1 MCVSRKIQICPMKDR
16 KKVTFDAYKTAPV
29 VHITCTVI
37 SVGIL
42 SYSRS
47 LDDVRV
53 RIHNIRSARPEPEIE
68 ILYSV
73 YENGE

>member
-1 MCVSRKIQICPMKDR
+1 MSQENTNEWKSKCYFRR
-16 KKVTFDAYKTAPV
+16 YETASV
-29 VHITCTVI
+29 VNSNIGRY
-37 SVGIL
+37 SIL

>member
-1 MCVSRKIQICPMKDR
+1 MSQENTNERKSKSYLR
-16 KKVTFDAYKTAPV
+16 RYETAPIV
-29 VHITCTVI
+29 NINI
-37 SVGIL
+37 GRYSIL

>member
-1 MCVSRKIQICPMKDR
+1 MFCCR
-16 KKVTFDAYKTAPV
+16 A
-29 VHITCTVI
+29 
-37 SVGIL
+37 
-42 SYSRS
+42 

-73 YENGE
+73 YENGKNDSVLVLLT